1 MRFTTH
7 DEYVNRNDLLNTLE
21 KSNMSVKGIRLGLGK
36 IFLVEYS
43 EKLRE
48 HYADIIRGVPAANV
62 VPDVYGVWV
71 EVGKTSKGTPIRRCS
86 CCGVEKAGRAKTNYC
101 PDCGCRMIRDE
112 PIEGQQVLLI

>member
-1 MRFTTH
+1 MRFTTD
-7 DEYVNRNDLLNTLE
+7 DEYVKRNDLLRALE

-48 HYADIIRGVPAANV
+48 HYTDIIRGVPAANV